1 VTATPPCPSDQT
13 TVDVVIDP
21 HPVADA
27 GEDHQLDCDAVEV
40 TLGGLGSTP
49 GAQYAWTGG
58 NVSSPNSPT
67 TPAIDPGT
75 YTLTVTN
82 EFGCTA
88 ADDVQVVQNIT
99 TPEPHVTIS
108 GVSCFGEND
117 GFITMDSITNGLPPY
132 LCSFDGGPFTQQKTW
147 PNLSPGGHT
156 IVIQDANGCER
167 TLDFAIA
174 EPEQV
179 NVELV
184 LEIEGNENI
193 VQFGD
198 SVQLVVLV
206 SPQWDSLDA
215 VVWTPQG
222 VVPCD
227 TCQEQ
232 WIFPFIETTFSI
244 TVDENG
250 CTDSDQVT
258 VSVSKDRPVYVPN
271 AFSPNND
278 GNNDIFYIFSGG
290 SVASIRSFLVF
301 NRWGET
307 VWQYYNFQP
316 NDPAFGWD
324 GTHRGKFMDPA
335 VFTWFAEVE
344 FIDGRV
350 IMYEGDVTLMR

>member
-1 VTATPPCPSDQT
+1 
-13 TVDVVIDP
+13 
-21 HPVADA
+21 
-27 GEDHQLDCDAVEV
+27 
-40 TLGGLGSTP
+40 
-49 GAQYAWTGG
+49 
-58 NVSSPNSPT
+58 
-67 TPAIDPGT
+67 
-75 YTLTVTN
+75 
-82 EFGCTA
+82 
-88 ADDVQVVQNIT
+88 
-99 TPEPHVTIS
+99 
-108 GVSCFGEND
+108 
-117 GFITMDSITNGLPPY
+117 
-132 LCSFDGGPFTQQKTW
+132 
-147 PNLSPGGHT
+147 
-156 IVIQDANGCER
+156 
-167 TLDFAIA
+167 
-174 EPEQV
+174 
-179 NVELV
+179 
-184 LEIEGNENI
+184 
-193 VQFGD
+193 
-198 SVQLVVLV
+198 
-206 SPQWDSLDA
+206 

-278 GNNDIFYIFSGG
+278 GNNDIFYIFSGS
-290 SVASIRSFLVF
+290 SVANIRSFLVF

>member
-1 VTATPPCPSDQT
+1 
-13 TVDVVIDP
+13 
-21 HPVADA
+21 
-27 GEDHQLDCDAVEV
+27 
-40 TLGGLGSTP
+40 
-49 GAQYAWTGG
+49 
-58 NVSSPNSPT
+58 
-67 TPAIDPGT
+67 
-75 YTLTVTN
+75 VTN

-88 ADDVQVVQNIT
+88 GDEVQVLQNIT
-99 TPEPHVTIS
+99 KPEPHVTIS
-108 GVSCFGEND
+108 GVSCFGKKD
-117 GFITMDSITNGLPPY
+117 GYITIDSVTNGLPPY
-132 LCSFDGGPFTQQKTW
+132 LYSFDGGPFTQQKTW
-147 PNLSPGGHT
+147 PNLSPGEHT

-167 TLDFAIA
+167 TLDFTIA

-198 SVQLVVLV
+198 SVRLVVLV

-232 WIFPFIETTFSI
+232 WIHPSIETTFSI
-244 TVDENG
+244 MVDENG

-258 VSVSKDRPVYVPN
+258 VSVSKDRPIYVPN

-278 GNNDIFYIFSGG
+278 GTNDIFYIFAGS
-290 SVASIRSFLVF
+290 SVAEIRSFLVF

-307 VWQYYNFQP
+307 VWQFYNFQP
-316 NDPAFGWD
+316 NDPSLGWD
-324 GTHRGKFMDPA
+324 GRHRGKMMDPA

-350 IMYEGDVTLMR
+350 LLYEGDVTLVR